1 MQRTRAARRI
11 PHLEAP
17 VFASDLLKDKV
28 FVVTGGGSGL
38 GAEMA
43 RRFAALGAHSVVLG
57 RRLDRLQKVV
67 DEIVQAGGKAL
78 ALACDVR
85 DFPAVQ
91 AVADGVDQQLGRIDG
106 LVNNAAGNFLA
117 ASEDLSPNGFKT
129 VVDIVLN
136 GTFNCTS
143 AFGKK
148 MIARGKGGA
157 VVNIVATY
165 AWTGSAFVLPSAC
178 AKAGVLALTRS
189 LAVEWAHYGIRLN
202 AIAPGPV
209 PTDGAFSRLMPDPSF
224 EEMAKNR
231 VPLKRF
237 GTPRE
242 IADAAVFLLCDGA
255 GYVTGD
261 CLTVDGGEWLKNGG
275 EFSYATDYD
284 RENLK
289 AMLKAMRGKEK

>member
-1 MQRTRAARRI
+1 
-11 PHLEAP
+11 
-17 VFASDLLKDKV
+17 VFAPDLLKDKV

-43 RRFAALGAHSVVLG
+43 RRFAALGAHSVLLG
-57 RRLDRLQKVV
+57 RRLDRLQKVS
-67 DEIVQAGGKAL
+67 DEIAQAGGKAL
-78 ALACDVR
+78 AFACDVR

-91 AVADGVDQQLGRIDG
+91 AVADGVEKQLGRIDG

-157 VVNIVATY
+157 VVSIVTTY

-209 PTDGAFSRLMPDPSF
+209 PTEGAFSRLMPDPSF

>member
-1 MQRTRAARRI
+1 MRPFYPEAAVYASNLLQGRTI
-11 PHLEAP
+11 
-17 VFASDLLKDKV
+17 
-28 FVVTGGGSGL
+28 VVTGGGSGL

-43 RRFAALGAHSVVLG
+43 RRFAELGATSVVLG
-57 RRLDRLQKVV
+57 RRQEKLDEVV
-67 DEIVQAGGKAL
+67 VQIRARGGQATGI
-78 ALACDVR
+78 ACDVR
-85 DFPAVQ
+85 DATAVERAAAQ
-91 AVADGVDQQLGRIDG
+91 VPHVDG

-117 ASEDLSPNGFKT
+117 DAEDLSPNGFKT

-136 GTFNCTS
+136 GTFHCTS
-143 AFGKK
+143 AFGRK
-148 MIARGKGGA
+148 MIARGKGA
-157 VVNIVATY
+157 IVNIVTTY

-189 LAVEWAHYGIRLN
+189 LAVEWAAYGIRVN

-209 PTDGAFSRLMPDPSF
+209 PTDGAFSRLMPDPSL
-224 EEMAKNR
+224 EEMARNR

-237 GTPRE
+237 GPPRE
-242 IADAAVFLLCDGA
+242 LADPAVYLMSDGA

-261 CLTVDGGEWLKNGG
+261 CLTVDGGEWLRNGG

-289 AMLKAMRGKEK
+289 QMLKSMRGKAKEA